1 MKQEAEANAEADE
14 KKKALV
20 DKKNEAETLI
30 FSTRKAVESA
40 GDKFDDKAKEEIE
53 KALKELEKE
62 KINKMSPQSL

>member
-20 DKKNEAETLI
+20 DKKNEAETLV

-40 GDKFDDKAKEEIE
+40 GDKFDGKAKRGNR
-53 KALKELEKE
+53 KK
-62 KINKMSPQSL
+62 